1 VHDPENPAHADPQ
14 LGVAPPGASAA
25 PRTPP
30 PHTVRAAPDGPPPPP
45 RKQGF
50 DWRAAAVPGAIST
63 ASTVLVFA
71 ALTWLVTSA
80 DQWPRIRLQFFNWD
94 HMVASAPRVAYGFL
108 TNMQVWL
115 IALACIGVWALVL
128 AVIRSLRGPVFAP
141 LRIMV
146 VIYIDI
152 FRGLPALLLVILF
165 GFGIPALQIPGLP
178 NSGLFWGGVAMVL
191 SYSAYVCEIYRSGID
206 AVHEGQRA
214 AARALGLSEW
224 QTLIHC
230 VLPQALR
237 NVLPALMNI
246 VVALQKDV
254 ALLSVIGV
262 RDAVREAQIYT
273 ATTFNYSPLIVAAGL
288 FLLAT
293 IPMAR
298 LADWVNRRD
307 RARRLQIAD

>member
-1 VHDPENPAHADPQ
+1 MTEMPARGGAM
-14 LGVAPPGASAA
+14 PPATSL
-25 PRTPP
+25 PP
-30 PHTVRAAPDGPPPPP
+30 APDGPPPSP
-45 RKQGF
+45 RKRGF
-50 DWRAAAVPGAIST
+50 DWRAAALPSAMSALSILIVFGALAHAI
-63 ASTVLVFA
+63 
-71 ALTWLVTSA
+71 TSA
-80 DQWPRIRLQFFNWD
+80 AQWPRIKAQFFNID
-94 HMVASAPRVAYGFL
+94 HMIAAAPRVAQGFV
-108 TNMQVWL
+108 TNIQVWL
-115 IALACIGVWALVL
+115 IVLASIALWAMVL
-128 AVIRSLRGPVFAP
+128 AVLRSLRGPVFAP
-141 LRIMV
+141 FRLMV
-146 VIYIDI
+146 VLYIDI

-214 AARALGLSEW
+214 AAKSLGLSEW
-224 QTLIHC
+224 QTLIYAII
-230 VLPQALR
+230 PQALR

-273 ATTFNYSPLIVAAGL
+273 ATTFNYSSLIVAALL

-307 RARRLQIAD
+307 RARRLQVAD

>member
-1 VHDPENPAHADPQ
+1 MTPLPERGGDGPATT
-14 LGVAPPGASAA
+14 LPP
-25 PRTPP
+25 
-30 PHTVRAAPDGPPPPP
+30 APDGPPPPP
-45 RKQGF
+45 RKRGF
-50 DWRAAAVPGAIST
+50 DWRAAALPGALSALSI
-63 ASTVLVFA
+63 LIVFG
-71 ALTWLVTSA
+71 ALAHAITSA
-80 DQWPRIRLQFFNWD
+80 EQWPRIKAQFFNLD
-94 HMVASAPRVAYGFL
+94 HMIAAAPRVAQGFV
-108 TNMQVWL
+108 TNIQVWL
-115 IALACIGVWALVL
+115 IVLASIALWAMVL
-128 AVIRSLRGPVFAP
+128 AVLRSLRGPVFAP
-141 LRIMV
+141 FRLMV
-146 VIYIDI
+146 VLYIDI

-178 NSGLFWGGVAMVL
+178 NSGLFWGAVAMVL

-214 AARALGLSEW
+214 AAKSLGLSEW
-224 QTLIHC
+224 QTLIHAII
-230 VLPQALR
+230 PQALR

-273 ATTFNYSPLIVAAGL
+273 ATTFNYSSLIVAALL

-307 RARRLQIAD
+307 RARRLQVAD

>member
-1 VHDPENPAHADPQ
+1 MPPATT
-14 LGVAPPGASAA
+14 LPP
-25 PRTPP
+25 
-30 PHTVRAAPDGPPPPP
+30 APDGPPPPP
-45 RKQGF
+45 RKRGF
-50 DWRAAAVPGAIST
+50 DWRAAALPSALSALSIIVVFGALAHAI
-63 ASTVLVFA
+63 
-71 ALTWLVTSA
+71 TSA
-80 DQWPRIRLQFFNWD
+80 EQWPRIKAQFFNID
-94 HMVASAPRVAYGFL
+94 HMIAAAPRVAQGFVI
-108 TNMQVWL
+108 NIQVWL
-115 IALACIGVWALVL
+115 IVLGCIAVWAMVL
-128 AVIRSLRGPVFAP
+128 ALLRSLRGPVFAP
-141 LRIMV
+141 FRLMV
-146 VIYIDI
+146 VLYIDI

-214 AARALGLSEW
+214 AAKSLGLSEW
-224 QTLIHC
+224 QTLIYAII
-230 VLPQALR
+230 PQALR

-273 ATTFNYSPLIVAAGL
+273 ATTFNYSALVVAALL

-307 RARRLQIAD
+307 RARRLQVAD